1 MKRIFPDVI
10 DAYDRLDVFHS
21 SDDIEL
27 GIAYDEYVNRLPTFQ
42 EYFKRISNKKAL
54 EAGAEMGIVSFYNKS
69 SNKKKIVTL
78 RRIMNLFRVIQPRLP
93 EPNDP
98 NPYLSSICYGF
109 YGCNTNESPIGVW
122 VEYFVNPLEAI
133 AGSKLTIE
141 DDNPYQLAIA
151 LADNYRRGNWKEFV
165 YFQKNTTCST
175 K

>member
-10 DAYDRLDVFHS
+10 DAYDRLGDFYS
-21 SDDIEL
+21 SDDIGLE
-27 GIAYDEYVNRLPTFQ
+27 IAYKEYVNKLPTFQ
-42 EYFKRISNKKAL
+42 EFFQRISNKRAL

-78 RRIMNLFRVIQPRLP
+78 RRIMNLFRVVNPRLP

-98 NPYLSSICYGF
+98 NPYLTSICYGF
-109 YGCNTNESPIGVW
+109 YGCNTNGTPTGVW

-133 AGSKLTIE
+133 AGSELTIE

-151 LADNYRRGNWKEFV
+151 LADNYRRGNQKEFMN
-165 YFQKNTTCST
+165 FQKNTTCST